1 MSIPRTHTGDNAQRA
16 SDALPPHNRDAERAL
31 LSVLLQRNERFADVL
46 PLIQPNDFYTVG
58 HQVIF
63 RGMIALAEA
72 GQAIDFIGL
81 NAWLKD
87 HSLLVEA
94 GGDGYLTGL
103 WDVANSTS
111 TVSVRGHAELIRDAA
126 KKRRLLRLGRKLS
139 EQAERP
145 GANTAEILGDA
156 LQELQELG
164 DGAAEEDVRII
175 TAGELL
181 DSHPDLRP
189 AVIDGLLRRAET
201 GNLVAASKTN
211 KSWLAMLLA
220 FAVAFGWK
228 FLDTFQCVQGQV
240 LVIDN
245 ELHEETITSRLRQV
259 ASAMNVPYDEVRSR
273 IHYLPLRGKLK
284 DLHGIG
290 RFLRRVK
297 PGEYALIVLDAW
309 YRSVPTGVSENENG
323 PIAAL
328 YNLIDQLAG
337 RLNAAWVNVH
347 HSSKG
352 GQADKAITDVG
363 SGAGSQSRAV
373 DAHVVLRPH
382 AEEGV
387 VVLEAAL
394 RSWPPVTGQCLR
406 WNWPVWVNEPSL
418 DSAAL
423 KNARGKAKP
432 DANEVRAAK
441 EKSDDGAILA
451 AMDRLAARGRKI
463 KPRRGAKSSAAAPP
477 TMTQIRK
484 EAGISSNERAV
495 NALAR
500 LLAEGV
506 IEEVPTKIASGIG
519 GKVIREFVGYG
530 RISVP
535 K

>member
-1 MSIPRTHTGDNAQRA
+1 
-16 SDALPPHNRDAERAL
+16 
-31 LSVLLQRNERFADVL
+31 
-46 PLIQPNDFYTVG
+46 
-58 HQVIF
+58 
-63 RGMIALAEA
+63 
-72 GQAIDFIGL
+72 
-81 NAWLKD
+81 
-87 HSLLVEA
+87 
-94 GGDGYLTGL
+94 
-103 WDVANSTS
+103 
-111 TVSVRGHAELIRDAA
+111 
-126 KKRRLLRLGRKLS
+126 
-139 EQAERP
+139 
-145 GANTAEILGDA
+145 
-156 LQELQELG
+156 
-164 DGAAEEDVRII
+164 
-175 TAGELL
+175 
-181 DSHPDLRP
+181 
-189 AVIDGLLRRAET
+189 
-201 GNLVAASKTN
+201 
-211 KSWLAMLLA
+211 
-220 FAVAFGWK
+220 
-228 FLDTFQCVQGQV
+228 
-240 LVIDN
+240 
-245 ELHEETITSRLRQV
+245 
-259 ASAMNVPYDEVRSR
+259 
-273 IHYLPLRGKLK
+273 
-284 DLHGIG
+284 
-290 RFLRRVK
+290 
-297 PGEYALIVLDAW
+297 
-309 YRSVPTGVSENENG
+309 
-323 PIAAL
+323 
-328 YNLIDQLAG
+328 
-337 RLNAAWVNVH
+337 
-347 HSSKG
+347 
-352 GQADKAITDVG
+352 
-363 SGAGSQSRAV
+363 
-373 DAHVVLRPH
+373 VLRPH